1 MMKFI
6 FTGMIVVSVVFALF
20 SGHMTEVSNAA
31 LSEGISAVKLI
42 LTLAGGMCLWSGV
55 MKVAEESGLAA
66 KIARL
71 WSPVTSRLL
80 GLSKDNKA
88 LNAVSMNI
96 TANMLGLGNAAT
108 PLGIK
113 AMEELQKEG
122 GTSGRA
128 TKAMCVFVVLN
139 CASVQLLPT
148 TVATLRLAHGAGNP
162 LDILPATL
170 ATSFF
175 AAAVGLILI
184 KIFAR
189 DKR

>member
-1 MMKFI
+1 MKFI
-6 FTGMIVVSVVFALF
+6 FTGMIVVSVVFAIF

-80 GLSKDNKA
+80 GIPKDSKA

-113 AMEELQKEG
+113 AMEELKKEG
-122 GTSGRA
+122 GNAGRA
-128 TKAMCVFVVLN
+128 TKAMCFFVVLN

-148 TVATLRLAHGAGNP
+148 TVATLRLAHGAANP
-162 LDILPATL
+162 FDILPATL

-189 DKR
+189 DKA